1 MKLKVKRN
9 QANLLVA
16 VIKLPGITQQDGHG
30 KIAPD
35 LSLLV
40 STAKIQSAKFCS
52 NHSPPPKITPG
63 SFRTKKKC

>member
-9 QANLLVA
+9 QANLLVT
-16 VIKLPGITQQDGHG
+16 VIKLPEITQHDGHG

-40 STAKIQSAKFCS
+40 STAKSAKFCS

>member
-9 QANLLVA
+9 QANLLVT

-35 LSLLV
+35 LSLLSALQKFRAQSSV
-40 STAKIQSAKFCS
+40 AITALLQK
-52 NHSPPPKITPG
+52 
-63 SFRTKKKC
+63 